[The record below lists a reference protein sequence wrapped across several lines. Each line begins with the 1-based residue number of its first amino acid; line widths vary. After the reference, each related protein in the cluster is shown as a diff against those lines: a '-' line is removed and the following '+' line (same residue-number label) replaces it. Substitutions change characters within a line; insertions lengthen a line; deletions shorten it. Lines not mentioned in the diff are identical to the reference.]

1 MYSVKKCKDILKKK
15 GVKGASRF
23 NKKELSEKIVDGSV
37 KEYQNRK
44 NKKYDTTV
52 SLVLKLTKNEN
63 IF

>member
-23 NKKELSEKIVDGSV
+23 NKKELSEKIVDVSV

-44 NKKYDTTV
+44 NKNMIQLSALY
-52 SLVLKLTKNEN
+52 
-63 IF
+63 